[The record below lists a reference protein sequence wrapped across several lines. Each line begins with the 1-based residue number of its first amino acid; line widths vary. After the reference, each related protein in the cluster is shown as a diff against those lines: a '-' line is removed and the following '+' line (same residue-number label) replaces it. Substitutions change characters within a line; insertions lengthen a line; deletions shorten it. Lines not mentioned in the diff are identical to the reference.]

1 MLSSFFVQSNPF
13 IRAVIHARQSIVAPT
28 LVGLAGVIFL
38 SACPSSNPS
47 SKTETNPQ
55 HAQNTQNT
63 QKNIQ
68 NPLAIEILDALGKR
82 QAQIDAFQFHAKM
95 NDVTTGQMMEY
106 DATMRKPSAF
116 RVDVK
121 AKEEATGL
129 AGQKFEAIP
138 AQKMIMDG
146 KEMLVLDET
155 HKTAMKKDLATL
167 SPEEVLMTLQ
177 QAASAYVVEG
187 WRAPLLRD
195 AVHWDAATLESNP
208 QNPLVGWPDQNV
220 PAPTGKIWK
229 ITMPVEDGGVKMT
242 ITYFL
247 RAPTAD
253 FLGRAMLDSTGKLL
267 TSTVVVQEYTD
278 PKTHLSFPSTWQK
291 QEPSAEPTTPNK
303 GMNVMNVM
311 NVVRVE
317 LSNIQFNTGITQG
330 YFDTAIP
337 TGFTVQ

>member
-1 MLSSFFVQSNPF
+1 MLSSLFMQSN
-13 IRAVIHARQSIVAPT
+13 QSVRPVACKQQNIVAPT
-28 LVGLAGVIFL
+28 LVALVGVMFL

-47 SKTETNPQ
+47 SNPSSKTETN
-55 HAQNTQNT
+55 HQNTQNT
-63 QKNIQ
+63 Q

-106 DATMRKPSAF
+106 DAAMRKPSAF

-121 AKEEATGL
+121 AKEETTGL
-129 AGQKFEAIP
+129 TGQKFEAIP
-138 AQKMIMDG
+138 EQKMIMDG
-146 KEMLVLDET
+146 KQMLVLDET

-195 AVHWDAATLESNP
+195 AVHWDAATVESTS

-291 QEPSAEPTTPNK
+291 QEPSAESTAPNA
-303 GMNVMNVM
+303 GM

-330 YFDTAIP
+330 YFETAIP